1 MANIRS
7 RMPKKFWP
15 VAAAKL
21 IRFAPYTVSIV
32 SDRMSAVQP
41 ASFSVSKVTFSA
53 VKSLESGGKQAYLN
67 YDGKP
72 LVMQVGPLETPFGM
86 SVFDKAGPPKYSVDL
101 KLRGYDDPSNN
112 PTTATIYNAL
122 HGLDEFMLDQG
133 VKNAV
138 AWFKGSKSREVLSEL
153 YTPTVKFAKDAE
165 GNLKPYPPTLKL
177 QLRQRDG
184 KFETIVYDD
193 KKRPLSDVPLE
204 DIIVKGTVMTA
215 LIQCTGVWFAGGK
228 FGISWKAL
236 QIRADKIPSLIGK
249 SYAFVDGDESDSV
262 VVAPKAVSAA
272 AAAPNRFAALHDED
286 EEIDDEEA
294 LAPTKVVPPPVEEED
309 EDGEAPVVIPPKKMI
324 ITKKK
329 IVTAAVK
336 KAV

>member
-1 MANIRS
+1 MS
-7 RMPKKFWP
+7 S
-15 VAAAKL
+15 
-21 IRFAPYTVSIV
+21 TVV
-32 SDRMSAVQP
+32 TP
-41 ASFSVSKVTFSA
+41 ASFSVSKITFSA

-101 KLRGYDDPSNN
+101 KLRGYDDPSNQ
-112 PTTATIYNAL
+112 PVTASIYNAL
-122 HGLDEFMLDQG
+122 HNLDEFMLDQG

-138 AWFKGSKSREVLSEL
+138 AWFKGAKSREVLSEL

-165 GNLKPYPPTLKL
+165 GNLKPYPPTIKL

-184 KFETIVYDD
+184 KFETAVYDD
-193 KKRPLSDVPLE
+193 KKRPLTDVPLE

-236 QIRADKIPSLIGK
+236 QIRADSVPSTIGK
-249 SYAFVDGDESDSV
+249 SYAFMDSEESTPSSS
-262 VVAPKAVSAA
+262 K
-272 AAAPNRFAALHDED
+272 NRFAALHDDDDD
-286 EEIDDEEA
+286 EVNDEEA
-294 LAPTKVVPPPVEEED
+294 LAPAQAQAQAVVPPPAEEED
-309 EDGEAPVVIPPKKMI
+309 DEEAPIPVPPKAK
-324 ITKKK
+324 TLGVKK
-329 IVTAAVK
+329 IVKAATTAVK
-336 KAV
+336 K